1 MPSKIRVRRGPALR
15 NDLYTFVMDIKK
27 LLESGDEPE
36 SISKRLDL
44 LENTFCN
51 LIERHVEG
59 PKT

>member
-1 MPSKIRVRRGPALR
+1 
-15 NDLYTFVMDIKK
+15 MDIKK